1 MVFEPRGRKPGRR
14 ACSAWISST
23 AGVSVLIDVD
33 TASGHSIVAARLA
46 AGAKA
51 WVFYPLAS
59 GTAGAVTSVSGSA
72 SGDWVVTLNGS
83 HVVAAEP
90 AAGQPANSA
99 AAQATSF
106 LAPGQDATIV
116 PSASGGFSALVPGVS
131 TVTVWQQGAS
141 GWHRTQTIDVASA
154 PAGQSS

>member
-1 MVFEPRGRKPGRR
+1 MLGLD
-14 ACSAWISST
+14 SST
-23 AGVSVLIDVD
+23 AGVSVLINVD

-59 GTAGAVTSVSGSA
+59 GTAGAVTSVSGSS

-90 AAGQPANSA
+90 AAGQANSA
-99 AAQATSF
+99 AAQARSF

-116 PSASGGFSALVPGVS
+116 PSASGGFTALVPGVS

>member
-1 MVFEPRGRKPGRR
+1 MLGLNS
-14 ACSAWISST
+14 SA
-23 AGVSVLIDVD
+23 AGVSVLIDID
-33 TASGHSIVAARLA
+33 TARGHSIVASRLS

-51 WVFYPLAS
+51 WDFYPLA
-59 GTAGAVTSVSGSA
+59 TNAAGGVTSVSGSP
-72 SGDWVVTLNGS
+72 SGGWVVTLNGS
-83 HVVAAEP
+83 RVVAAEP
-90 AAGQPANSA
+90 APGQPPNSA

-116 PSASGGFSALVPGVS
+116 PSASGGFTALVPGVS
-131 TVTVWQQGAS
+131 TVTVWQEGAS